1 MATQQLR
8 ARDVMTPG
16 TQCIGENQS
25 ILQAAHMMRDLNVG
39 SLPICGEDDRLHG
52 MITDRDIVIKC
63 AAEGKDLAQTKARD
77 LEGALYWVDAD
88 APITEVLEKME
99 SHQVKRLPVID
110 VRDSHRLIGIITE
123 QNLARNLTDDQLA
136 EFVERVYA

>member
-1 MATQQLR
+1 MATQELR
-8 ARDVMTPG
+8 ARDVMTAG
-16 TQCIGENQS
+16 TQCIGENDS
-25 ILQAAHMMRDLNVG
+25 MLDAARMMRDLHVG

-63 AAEGKDLAQTKARD
+63 CAEGKDINQMKARD
-77 LEGALYWVDAD
+77 LEGALYWIDAD
-88 APITEVLEKME
+88 ASISEALQMME
-99 SHQVKRLPVID
+99 THQVKRLPVID
-110 VRDSHRLIGIITE
+110 VRDSHRLIGMITE